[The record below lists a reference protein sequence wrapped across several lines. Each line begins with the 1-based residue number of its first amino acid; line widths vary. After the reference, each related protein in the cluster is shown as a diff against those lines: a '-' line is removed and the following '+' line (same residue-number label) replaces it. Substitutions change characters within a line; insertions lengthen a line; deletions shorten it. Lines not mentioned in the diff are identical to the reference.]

1 MLKIQIWMRGTM
13 EYSQDTILGPAPNQT
28 QEQFDLYD
36 TVERLLRY
44 RLPRIYSIIQYL

>member
-28 QEQFDLYD
+28 QEQFESFKNKINL
-36 TVERLLRY
+36 EGLRQQRL
-44 RLPRIYSIIQYL
+44 